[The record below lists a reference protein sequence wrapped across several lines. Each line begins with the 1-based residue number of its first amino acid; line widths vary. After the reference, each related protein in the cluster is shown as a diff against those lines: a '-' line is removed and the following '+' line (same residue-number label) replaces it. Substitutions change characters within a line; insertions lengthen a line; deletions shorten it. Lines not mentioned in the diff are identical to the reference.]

1 MRRVVGLTLTGLG
14 AFFLALALL
23 LRFYVPSHAI
33 KFPLNEYDVSTLTG
47 DNMKY
52 FSQKDLTD
60 LGGVAMRATNTVE
73 GDVAAGSSSTAVWQE
88 FTALQDTSNNSPV
101 SYTSQRL
108 AFDRRTGVLVNCCGS
123 RVGNHTNLHLGGQ
136 GYVWPIGTQQRT
148 YQVFDTTLLKPV
160 PFRYEGSTTVDGIT
174 AYKFVERVDNQQFGT
189 QTLPGALVGIKNQA
203 SVTLPQYLT
212 ATNTYMVD
220 PVTGATLAVTQNQ
233 TVSLKDSS
241 TGATRLVLLQGKL
254 ASTPETIQAEVNTSN
269 SYHVKI
275 QLVQIIGP
283 LVGLLLGLVLLIIG
297 ITLLLNE
304 PDDEELIYEDESE
317 PATA

>member
-33 KFPLNEYDVSTLTG
+33 KYPLNEYDVRTLTG
-47 DNMKY
+47 DNMTY

-60 LGGVAMRATNTVE
+60 LGGVAMRATSTVE
-73 GDVAAGSSSTAVWQE
+73 GDVAAGSPSTAVWQQ
-88 FTALQDTSNNSPV
+88 FTALQDTSNNLPV
-101 SYTSQRL
+101 RYETQRL

-123 RVGNHTNLHLGGQ
+123 HVGNHTNLQLGGQ
-136 GYVWPIGTQQRT
+136 GYVFPFNTQKRT
-148 YQVFDTTLLKPV
+148 YQVFDTTLLRPE
-160 PFRYEGSTTVDGIT
+160 PIRYAGTATVDGVT
-174 AYKFVERVDNQQFGT
+174 AYKFVEQVSNQQFGT
-189 QTLPGALVGIKNQA
+189 QTLPGALVGVKNQA

-212 ATNTYMVD
+212 ATNTVLVD
-220 PVTGATLAVTQNQ
+220 PVTGAVLEIIQNQ
-233 TVSLKDSS
+233 SVTLKDS

-254 ASTPETIQAEVNTSN
+254 ASTPQTIQAEVNTSN
-269 SYHVKI
+269 SARVKI

-304 PDDEELIYEDESE
+304 PDDEELIYEDDPE

>member
-47 DNMKY
+47 DNMTY

-60 LGGVAMRATNTVE
+60 LGGVAMRATSTVE

-88 FTALQDTSNNSPV
+88 FTALQDVSNNSPV
-101 SYTSQRL
+101 SYSSQRL
-108 AFDRRTGVLVNCCGS
+108 AFNRRTGVLVNCCGS

-136 GYVWPIGTQQRT
+136 GYVWPFNTQQRT
-148 YQVFDTTLLKPV
+148 YQVFDTTLLKPE
-160 PFRYEGSTTVDGIT
+160 PFKYEGSTTVDGVS
-174 AYKFVERVDNQQFGT
+174 AYKFVEQVSNQQFGT

-212 ATNTYMVD
+212 ATNTFLVD
-220 PVTGATLAVTQNQ
+220 PVTGATLAVTENQ
-233 TVSLKDSS
+233 TVSLEDS

-254 ASTPETIQAEVNTSN
+254 ASTPQTIQTEVNNSN
-269 SYHVKI
+269 SYHLKI
-275 QLVQIIGP
+275 QFVETIGP
-283 LVGLLLGLVLLIIG
+283 LVGLLLGLVLLVIG